1 MMTRAR
7 DFASV
12 ISGNFAIPAGS
23 LGNAVP
29 ADGSITT
36 AKLAD
41 DAITSA
47 KIADD
52 AVVAAAIADD
62 AVTSAAI
69 ATNAVASDALN
80 ITSADLPSGTVLQA
94 VTTNLKSEF
103 HFGASHSRGDM
114 VIATG
119 LNASITPTSTN
130 SKILYQCVVHLGCN
144 NWFDIG
150 IHIIK
155 NATSNSGA
163 STQGTTTPLGGSY
176 LRDSNNADIKGDAG
190 GGNPRGVA
198 TLNTYGSGTS
208 NNIYHQIPVSLNLVD
223 HPNSTSQQTYHFA
236 IRWYSWASS
245 GANWMSINRSYQN
258 ANDTTYNDYDTS
270 PVSTV
275 TLLEIA

>member
-1 MMTRAR
+1 MTRAR
-7 DFASV
+7 DFADV
-12 ISGNFAIPAGS
+12 ISGNFAIPSGS

-47 KIADD
+47 KIAN
-52 AVVAAAIADD
+52 D

-103 HFGASHSRGDM
+103 HFGASHSNGDM

-163 STQGTTTPLGGSY
+163 SSQETTSPLGGSY
-176 LRDSNNADIKGDAG
+176 LKDSSNADIKGDSG
-190 GGNPRGVA
+190 SNNPRGVS
-198 TLNTYGSGTS
+198 TLNTYSSGGG
-208 NNIYHQIPVSLNLVD
+208 NAIYHVIPVSLNLVD
-223 HPNSTSQQTYHFA
+223 HPSSTSQQTYHFA
-236 IRWYSWASS
+236 IRWYSWDQTN
-245 GANWMSINRSYQN
+245 ANWISINRSYQN
-258 ANDTTYNDYDTS
+258 ANDTTTNNYDTS

>member
-1 MMTRAR
+1 MTRAR
-7 DFASV
+7 DFADV
-12 ISGNFAIPAGS
+12 ISGNFAIPSGS

-94 VTTNLKSEF
+94 VTVNLKDEF
-103 HFGASHSRGDM
+103 HFGNGNTRGDM

-119 LNASITPTSTN
+119 LNASITPTSTS
-130 SKILYQCVVHLGCN
+130 SKILYQCMVHIGCN

-150 IHIIK
+150 VHIIK
-155 NATSNSGA
+155 NCTSNSGA
-163 STQGTTTPLGGSY
+163 SSQQNTSPLGGSY
-176 LRDSNNADIKGDAG
+176 LKDSSNADIRGAANG
-190 GGNPRGVA
+190 SLPQGVGN
-198 TLNTYGSGTS
+198 
-208 NNIYHQIPVSLNLVD
+208 LNLYGATTGEYRIFPYHMSLID

-236 IRWYSWASS
+236 IRWYSWDQT
-245 GANWMSINRSYQN
+245 GYQWLSINRSYQN
-258 ANDTTYNDYDTS
+258 GADALNDWETS

>member
-1 MMTRAR
+1 MTRAR
-7 DFASV
+7 DFADV
-12 ISGNFAIPAGS
+12 ISGNFAIPSGS

-103 HFGASHSRGDM
+103 HFGNGHARGDM

-119 LNASITPTSTN
+119 LNASITPTSTS

-155 NATSNSGA
+155 NCTSNSGTSS
-163 STQGTTTPLGGSY
+163 STNATPLGGSY
-176 LRDSNNADIKGDAG
+176 LKDSSNADIRGDAG

-198 TLNTYGSGTS
+198 TLNTYLSGGSS
-208 NNIYHQIPVSLNLVD
+208 NAIYHQIPVSLNLVD

-245 GANWMSINRSYQN
+245 GAQWMSINRSYQN
-258 ANDTTYNDYDTS
+258 ANDASNDYDTS